1 MASGGEAEVMDTV
14 SLGKAGLQGW
24 RVKVADAVAQPVA
37 QHSPLS
43 DDQVRAALG
52 AVFFALSLVYVG
64 GTVKRLAARR

>member
-1 MASGGEAEVMDTV
+1 MDTI

-37 QHSPLS
+37 KHSPLS

-52 AVFFALSLVYVG
+52 AVFFALSTMYVV
-64 GTVKRLAARR
+64 GTVKRLTARS